1 MSRSMGRAGRGAVIA
16 VATVFAMG
24 LSNPAGATQS
34 GTFNDVK
41 IDIHGGNAVAFS
53 GCVNYAKVSAK
64 RNKIPHSNACRNFAS
79 AAGGSVE
86 LMNVSLF
93 VDQEGN
99 GRTTHSNVEIR
110 ISGGDATA
118 VAGCVN
124 YLQGSATPAQVN
136 ACKNAADAQGGS
148 VKLDHVDIV
157 IIQLGG

>member
-1 MSRSMGRAGRGAVIA
+1 MGRAWRGAIIT

-24 LSNPAGATQS
+24 GLSSPAGATQS

-41 IDIHGGNAVAFS
+41 IDIHGGNAAAFS
-53 GCVNYAKVSAK
+53 GCVTYAKVSAK
-64 RNKIPHSNACRNFAS
+64 RNKIPQSNACKNFAR
-79 AAGGSVE
+79 ATAGSVE

-93 VDQEGN
+93 VDQEGH
-99 GRTTHSNVEIR
+99 GRRTHNNVKIT

-124 YLQGSATPAQVN
+124 YLQGTASPGQVN